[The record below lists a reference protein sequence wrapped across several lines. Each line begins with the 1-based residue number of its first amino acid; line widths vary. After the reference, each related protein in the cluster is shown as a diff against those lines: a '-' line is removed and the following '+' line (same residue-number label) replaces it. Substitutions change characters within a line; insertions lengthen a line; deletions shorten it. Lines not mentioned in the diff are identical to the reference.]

1 MGVHNCQNT
10 QDRLPE
16 LKSEANKQYK
26 VSLLNSV
33 MPVLIEEMDKFCKA
47 NGVYSSTAGSS
58 SLYSDYQNNQVGS
71 SEGSTSFRIP
81 ETGSNFQSSGESYVT
96 TV

>member
-1 MGVHNCQNT
+1 M
-10 QDRLPE
+10 PE

-47 NGVYSSTAGSS
+47 NSIMFSICEGHDTAKVRDMYDLQKDHCIDGFAI
-58 SLYSDYQNNQVGS
+58 SLVD
-71 SEGSTSFRIP
+71 
-81 ETGSNFQSSGESYVT
+81 
-96 TV
+96 